1 MTVTPF
7 YRFSITWA
15 VVLAVSSG
23 LAWSQDAVSPDQPE
37 VNPVDATHYQQ
48 VVSKAIK
55 YLENSQAANGSFSE
69 QLGPAVTAMCTTALL
84 ENGVPRTSPVVQKG
98 LDYLQ
103 GFVHSDGG
111 VYAPDS
117 NLRNYETSVAV
128 MCFAAANQDG
138 RYDDII
144 RNAVNFQK
152 NIQWDD
158 AEGHDRSST
167 FYGGQGY
174 GKHKRPDMSNTSF
187 FLDALKAAGEDSSS
201 EAVQKAVVFMSRAQN
216 LPSEYNE
223 QEFATHVA
231 QDDRGGFI
239 YTPVGEGETKVL
251 ENNGRTPDGGLRSY
265 ASMTYA
271 GLKSFLHAGLSKDDI
286 RVKAAKDWI
295 SRHYDLKSNP
305 GMGQQGLY
313 YYYHVFAK
321 ALDANGDRLILDP
334 DGKAHNWR
342 NDLLNAFQSRQQANG
357 SWTNEADR
365 WYEGDPN
372 LVTSYCLLALQY
384 CHPDKD
390 R

>member
-1 MTVTPF
+1 MTVTTF

-23 LAWSQDAVSPDQPE
+23 LAWAQDAVSPDQPE

-55 YLENSQAANGSFSE
+55 YLENNQAANGSFSE

-152 NIQWDD
+152 NIQC
-158 AEGHDRSST
+158 
-167 FYGGQGY
+167 F
-174 GKHKRPDMSNTSF
+174 
-187 FLDALKAAGEDSSS
+187 
-201 EAVQKAVVFMSRAQN
+201 
-216 LPSEYNE
+216 
-223 QEFATHVA
+223 
-231 QDDRGGFI
+231 
-239 YTPVGEGETKVL
+239 
-251 ENNGRTPDGGLRSY
+251 
-265 ASMTYA
+265 
-271 GLKSFLHAGLSKDDI
+271 
-286 RVKAAKDWI
+286 
-295 SRHYDLKSNP
+295 
-305 GMGQQGLY
+305 
-313 YYYHVFAK
+313 
-321 ALDANGDRLILDP
+321 
-334 DGKAHNWR
+334 
-342 NDLLNAFQSRQQANG
+342 
-357 SWTNEADR
+357 
-365 WYEGDPN
+365 
-372 LVTSYCLLALQY
+372 
-384 CHPDKD
+384 
-390 R
+390 